1 VSFQPR
7 TISALTLAVPP
18 REYDSKN
25 ADYFSCLLHSAS
37 GQTMI
42 EKRKYGRETKES
54 KKGRVLKTPK
64 KYVYI

>member
-1 VSFQPR
+1 MHFPSPA
-7 TISALTLAVPP
+7 ISAKTSAVPR

-42 EKRKYGRETKES
+42 EKRKYGRKTK
-54 KKGRVLKTPK
+54 KKVRKG
-64 KYVYI
+64 